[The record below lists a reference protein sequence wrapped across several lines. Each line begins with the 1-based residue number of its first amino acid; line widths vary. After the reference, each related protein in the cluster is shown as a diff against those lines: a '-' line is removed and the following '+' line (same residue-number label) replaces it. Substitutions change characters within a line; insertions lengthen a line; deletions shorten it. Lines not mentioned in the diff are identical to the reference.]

1 MRLSMWVS
9 RGVTI
14 IMTAVASAP
23 LLLGCGGDGTGS
35 QCGGN
40 SSCGG
45 NVVGS
50 WDISELCFQQA
61 ASMVSG
67 SCPGAQIDASGLR
80 ESGTI
85 AFQGDLTYSSTA
97 VISGSITEII
107 PTTCFSSGGITPS
120 CDQLNSL
127 LQTFVQGDMS
137 FSSAS
142 CQNAQGGCACTFQLS
157 PQTNTETGSY
167 STAGAVLTTLP
178 NSGTASSASYCVQGS
193 TMTVADMNMAGMSG
207 VTASIVLNKK

>member
-1 MRLSMWVS
+1 MFLS

-14 IMTAVASAP
+14 IVTAAASAP

-35 QCGGN
+35 QCGGS

-50 WDISELCFQQA
+50 WDISELCFQNA
-61 ASMVSG
+61 TAMVSG
-67 SCPGAQIDASGLR
+67 SCPAAQIDASGLR
-80 ESGTI
+80 ETGTI
-85 AFQGDLTYSSTA
+85 AFQGDLTYASTG

-107 PTTCFSSGGITPS
+107 PTSCLSSGGISPS
-120 CDQLNSL
+120 CDQLNGL
-127 LQTFVQGDMS
+127 LQTFVQSDMS

-157 PQTNTETGSY
+157 PQTTTETGTY
-167 STAGAVLTTLP
+167 STAGSVLTTQP
-178 NSGTASSASYCVQGS
+178 SSGTASTASYCVQGS
-193 TMTVADMNMAGMSG
+193 TMTVAEMNMTGMSG
-207 VTASIVLNKK
+207 VTASIVLHKK